1 MQIQII
7 FQLTIAGMN
16 DNAIFLQYA
25 QNMAELALMYC
36 EARQPCYRPRYQ
48 HLPCAR
54 PGAWKTNRAAKRN
67 WPWHIR
73 SFGLRHSIRLQV
85 AHSRSSFSCCSAT
98 ERCPLPCA
106 RIQPHTRE
114 EKHIFFLVFHFTS
127 HLRIVIRKNHPVPAT
142 RLDPTALDTESVH
155 TVLQQR
161 CKQSFQFRSA
171 TM

>member
-36 EARQPCYRPRYQ
+36 EARQPCYRHGINISPAHSPEHRKQTGPPKGIGLGTFAALAYDTVSVASGPFTKFFQ
-48 HLPCAR
+48 LLF
-54 PGAWKTNRAAKRN
+54 GNRAM
-67 WPWHIR
+67 
-73 SFGLRHSIRLQV
+73 
-85 AHSRSSFSCCSAT
+85 SAA
-98 ERCPLPCA
+98 RA
-106 RIQPHTRE
+106 RIQPDTRE
-114 EKHIFFLVFHFTS
+114 EKYIFFLVFDCTLYPS
-127 HLRIVIRKNHPVPAT
+127 IVIGNNHPVDPS
-142 RLDPTALDTESVH
+142 RLDITEVDTESVH

>member
-36 EARQPCYRPRYQ
+36 EARQPCYRHGINISPAHSPEHRKQTGPPKGIGLGTFAALAYDTVSVASGPFTKFFQ
-48 HLPCAR
+48 LLF
-54 PGAWKTNRAAKRN
+54 GNRAM
-67 WPWHIR
+67 
-73 SFGLRHSIRLQV
+73 
-85 AHSRSSFSCCSAT
+85 SAA
-98 ERCPLPCA
+98 RA
-106 RIQPHTRE
+106 RIQPDTRE
-114 EKHIFFLVFHFTS
+114 EKYIFFLVFHFTS